1 MSTFFGEY
9 MSSVKQVAF
18 KIMASMLVLF
28 ASNNALAVEACSAV
42 FPGVLQTH
50 NDQGE
55 VTLRYGSVLVGQA
68 DGIVATSKINS
79 SVNNVHCSG
88 SACVAS
94 GVNSTEI
101 NLSEFVK
108 ASNGDNVSV
117 GYLESLV
124 LGLSW
129 NNEFKNVDVGPS
141 AILNFSSDHESYLIK
156 KLTIGYGAT
165 VNLTPGDYWIEQF
178 AVGANASIN
187 IVGDGV
193 VRIFVRKGV
202 TISHRTA
209 INVSGLG
216 DDLDSQKMFLFA
228 NGDINLASEAKING
242 LVYSRKD
249 VKLGYSS
256 EINGAISAKNI
267 TLGFSTLVEFNALA
281 VQKTE
286 FSQICSW
293 GVGIDDLDG
302 DGVPDEI
309 DLDRDGDNISNYYEL
324 LVNTNPDD
332 VTDAPADINFNGV
345 PDSMELS
352 SGANQCVS
360 AFTTG
365 LQSHA
370 IDSKLIFSHNAQLLN
385 SASQYLPFSIIKN
398 HAGSNL
404 LSCETSNC
412 IATGF
417 TIVKLDAG
425 EFKATTSNVKYTLSH
440 NSTAELDGSITD
452 YNKIRVKSNSTLKLR
467 NQNIYRIKKLNIG
480 WNSTLQLEPG
490 EYWIEKLSIGSESK
504 LEVIGNGTVRLF
516 VKDKMHLG
524 WQGRVN
530 VNAAAPGTNADKLFV
545 YSYGKVF
552 LSSNSVFEGHIFSV
566 DKVKLDYAAQ
576 LYGAIAAND
585 IKLSAN
591 TKVNYQPTKVENI
604 DFGFICDID
613 NDGTYDGFDADRDG
627 DGINNDYE
635 VQVGTDP
642 DNVASVPADLDK
654 DGIPDLIDIDRD
666 GDGVEN
672 ALDAFPDD
680 VAESSD
686 IDNDGIGDNADTDR
700 DGDGISNNY
709 ETQLGFNP
717 NDATNTPPD
726 LDTDGIPDSLDDD
739 RDGDGVANSTDMF
752 PDDATESTDLD
763 NDGIGDN
770 ADTDRDGDGIS
781 NNYEIQLGT
790 DPNNAASVPLDL
802 DSDGIPD
809 ALDAD
814 RDGDGVENATD
825 VFPDNSAESSDI
837 DNDGIGD
844 NADTDRDGDGIS
856 NDYEV
861 QVGTDPN
868 NSSSTPPDL
877 DADGI
882 PNSLDDDRDGDG
894 VDNTTDKF
902 PDDATETADLDN
914 DGIGDNADTDR
925 DGDGISNDYETQLG
939 FNPNDATNT
948 PPDLDA
954 DGIPNSL
961 DDDRDGDGVDNTTDK
976 FPDDAT
982 ESTDLDNDGIGD
994 NADTDR
1000 DGDGISNNYETQLG
1014 FNPNDATN
1022 TPPDLDADGIPNS
1035 LDDDRDGDGV
1045 ANTADKF
1052 PDDATETADLDND
1065 GIGDN
1070 ADTDRDGDGISN
1082 DYEVQVGTDPNNSS
1096 STPPDLDADGIPD
1109 SLDDDRDGDGVNNT
1123 SDAFPNDK
1131 TESADLDGDG
1141 IGDNTDLDI
1150 DGDGVDN
1157 LVDLFP
1163 LDATESAD
1171 LDNDGIG
1178 DNSDPDTDGD
1188 GVNNDVDALPNDP
1201 SETSD
1206 IDGDGIG
1213 DNADTDRDGDG
1224 ISNSYEEQIGTDP
1237 NNASSVPADLDA
1249 DGIPDTLDIDR
1260 DGDAVNNDQDTYPDD
1275 NSRSKLPVVTN
1286 IQASLQTNTAQ
1297 LQWAA
1302 LSGEPVTSYNVYRNT
1317 TVDTNWLKLN
1327 STTITTNSYVD
1338 NNLIAGTSYRY
1349 RVIAVDTNGIEGES
1363 ATPVNLFA
1371 AFNTVAVENF
1381 TLSLQNAAAQLNW
1394 LAVNGLQYQIYR
1406 GVNSA
1411 APTAF
1416 VIATTNQYT
1425 DNTIVNLQT
1434 ASYQVAT
1441 LAEYTNGFTGE
1452 TVQIAGPRSQVET
1465 VIPLA
1470 DLTASIVNASIA
1482 ADGIAE
1488 LAAGKNNLAHAVG
1501 GYQNAV
1507 GEVTVTATANIN
1519 NVPVSIN
1526 QLSNN
1531 GQFDLELPAN
1541 EVATWLITIKDN
1553 AIQNRQVSTQLR
1565 VLTDTTAP
1573 SIALD
1578 GGNSRTVNAE
1588 QIILNGIVTDS
1599 GSGIKMLI
1607 VQNDRYS
1614 GITFTASLTDDRFV
1628 IEVPLKTGVNGL
1640 ILVATDNAA
1649 NQSQVS
1655 ISVNREIAAAPR
1667 IEIISPQSAT
1677 VTQNQQLNINGIIYS
1692 SQPSTDLRVEFNS
1705 QQIFPSAG
1713 TLEGTHTFSFNN
1725 VLLQSG
1731 INILSV
1737 RVDSPLGS
1745 DVTQTQV
1752 SYQTE
1757 PGNEVDAVPIILMA
1771 SPNNL
1776 LVTTEN
1782 QISVLGS
1789 ATSSKGVASVSV
1801 NGEQIALGGAT
1812 QTSLSFNTL
1821 IDLSLQAEGEV
1832 VISIVATDAE
1842 GASTT
1847 QTLTV
1852 IKDTQSPQIILSDAS
1867 LQAEPAVNTV
1877 NANPYLLS
1885 GTVSDANIASLS
1897 INNQSVNLLPGISAN
1912 QFTFEAAL
1920 TLPVAENQPL
1930 NLVARDQAG
1939 LQTQQSLILF
1949 ADVSVGIK
1957 FIAPLENEALLIA
1970 GDSTTL
1976 EVTAQFTDWLEGY
1989 QALIIHQQDAAQT
2002 MIVNGAV
2009 AQASITIP
2017 NTEGRHSI
2025 SIKVQDASGEL
2036 LAEATT
2042 FVKVTNA
2049 AQIPLQVSNSDP
2061 ANQQIGVEPHL
2072 PVSVYFN
2079 RPINRSL
2086 IEVNVYETFTGE
2098 TYDLDALEGKSAL
2111 ENQEIK
2117 FKQVNRNH
2125 QAVPGGLAFYPE
2137 DTLVS
2142 FYPSREFSYGATVYV
2157 DVIYDGT
2164 VLAKQS
2170 YKVRALP
2177 TFLQGSI
2184 MNNFNEPLQQ
2194 IRVSIPALNRE
2205 VLSDNQGNYGFGY
2218 GDAAQNALPAG
2229 RYKMIF
2235 NPGLVNRHY
2244 GTLER
2249 WVIIEAGRVSKLPLA
2264 QLTFIDANTPFERI
2278 SSGELASLHG
2288 GDLQVDF
2295 SNATVYFPDGRKQG
2309 DINVQMLELGS
2320 LSYSALPSAIPH
2332 WMYSIQPMGIAV
2344 NGTVNL
2350 EFTMPTLNG
2359 EYNYLPTE
2367 GSYVVLLGF
2376 NHQSELFEPIGAG
2389 LIENRRVLSTQ
2400 AIELA
2405 DLSYLGYAL
2414 VVPEN
2419 AAILKDY
2426 AEGNIS
2432 LNALKS
2438 ALSQ

>member
-1 MSTFFGEY
+1 MSVCWVNKVSQ
-9 MSSVKQVAF
+9 SSIASILVVVAIVIMGLGVKSA
-18 KIMASMLVLF
+18 
-28 ASNNALAVEACSAV
+28 NAAGSCQTV
-42 FPGVLQTH
+42 FPGAVQNHSDT
-50 NDQGE
+50 GAI
-55 VTLRYGSVLVGQA
+55 TLLYA
-68 DGIVATSKINS
+68 SKIQGQSVNELVTRQLNPSSENNHCNGVACTSSNSTS
-79 SVNNVHCSG
+79 SVIDVAQFSVALSG
-88 SACVAS
+88 
-94 GVNSTEI
+94 
-101 NLSEFVK
+101 
-108 ASNGDNVSV
+108 GDVSV
-117 GYLESLV
+117 PYLGEQV
-124 LGLSW
+124 IGVDW
-129 NNEFKNVDVGPS
+129 YNEFNRVEVGSS
-141 AILNFSSDHESYLIK
+141 AKLSFSSDISTYVINTLVV
-156 KLTIGYGAT
+156 GYGAT
-165 VNLTPGDYWIEQF
+165 LNLTPGDYWVGKLDI
-178 AVGANASIN
+178 GANSQVN
-187 IVGDGV
+187 VVGDGV
-193 VRIFVRKGV
+193 VRLFVKDTMNAANDAR
-202 TISHRTA
+202 
-209 INVSGLG
+209 INPV
-216 DDLDSQKMFLFA
+216 
-228 NGDINLASEAKING
+228 
-242 LVYSRKD
+242 V
-249 VKLGYSS
+249 SS
-256 EINGAISAKNI
+256 ETDRSQRLFIYVGNDVNFYNYVSLNGVLYGNGSISLGHTNSVNGAVSARDLYMDYKA
-267 TLGFSTLVEFNALA
+267 TVTYDPLA
-281 VQKTE
+281 VAREE
-286 FSQICSW
+286 FETVCQFGAQIN
-293 GVGIDDLDG
+293 DLDG
-302 DGVPDEI
+302 DGTPDDI
-309 DLDRDGDNISNYYEL
+309 DL
-324 LVNTNPDD
+324 
-332 VTDAPADINFNGV
+332 
-345 PDSMELS
+345 
-352 SGANQCVS
+352 
-360 AFTTG
+360 
-365 LQSHA
+365 
-370 IDSKLIFSHNAQLLN
+370 
-385 SASQYLPFSIIKN
+385 
-398 HAGSNL
+398 
-404 LSCETSNC
+404 
-412 IATGF
+412 
-417 TIVKLDAG
+417 
-425 EFKATTSNVKYTLSH
+425 
-440 NSTAELDGSITD
+440 
-452 YNKIRVKSNSTLKLR
+452 
-467 NQNIYRIKKLNIG
+467 
-480 WNSTLQLEPG
+480 
-490 EYWIEKLSIGSESK
+490 
-504 LEVIGNGTVRLF
+504 
-516 VKDKMHLG
+516 
-524 WQGRVN
+524 
-530 VNAAAPGTNADKLFV
+530 
-545 YSYGKVF
+545 
-552 LSSNSVFEGHIFSV
+552 
-566 DKVKLDYAAQ
+566 
-576 LYGAIAAND
+576 
-585 IKLSAN
+585 
-591 TKVNYQPTKVENI
+591 
-604 DFGFICDID
+604 
-613 NDGTYDGFDADRDG
+613 
-627 DGINNDYE
+627 
-635 VQVGTDP
+635 
-642 DNVASVPADLDK
+642 
-654 DGIPDLIDIDRD
+654 
-666 GDGVEN
+666 
-672 ALDAFPDD
+672 
-680 VAESSD
+680 
-686 IDNDGIGDNADTDR
+686 DR
-700 DGDGISNNY
+700 DGDGISNYY
-709 ETQLGFNP
+709 EQFVGT
-717 NDATNTPPD
+717 DADNASEVPAD
-726 LDTDGIPDSLDDD
+726 VNANGIPDSVELGSGENQCLAAFTNGLQSHAAVSEIKFDKNAQLLGSNNPYLSSNSIVTDPISTVLNCDVSSCVETDIPVTKLNPGEFKTISSTIDIVLPYYEVKILDGTTNQYNKIHVTQSAQLEIQNPGEFYITSMILDWDSELVLEAGDYWVESLVMGGKSRIKVQGEGTVRLFINNPSVTEWNAQINVDESSAGANAAKLFVFSYSNITFKADIHFEGFMYAVDFINLGQTSQAYGAITAGNNIHLYAESKVHYQRALVEQTDFGMVCDIDNDGVYDGLDDDRDGDGISNDYEVQAGTNPDDVNSVPVDTDSDGIPNVLDDD
-739 RDGDGVANSTDMF
+739 RDGDGVNNTSDAF
-752 PDDATESTDLD
+752 PDDATETADLD

-781 NNYEIQLGT
+781 NDYETQLGFN
-790 DPNNAASVPLDL
+790 PNDATNTPPDL
-802 DSDGIPD
+802 DEDGIPD
-809 ALDAD
+809 SLDTD
-814 RDGDGVENATD
+814 RDGDGVANTAD
-825 VFPDNSAESSDI
+825 KFPDDATESTDL

-868 NSSSTPPDL
+868 NSLSTPPDL

-882 PNSLDDDRDGDG
+882 PDSLDTDRDGDG

-948 PPDLDA
+948 PPDLD
-954 DGIPNSL
+954 S
-961 DDDRDGDGVDNTTDK
+961 
-976 FPDDAT
+976 
-982 ESTDLDNDGIGD
+982 
-994 NADTDR
+994 
-1000 DGDGISNNYETQLG
+1000 
-1014 FNPNDATN
+1014 
-1022 TPPDLDADGIPNS
+1022 DGIPNS

-1045 ANTADKF
+1045 ANSTDKF
-1052 PDDATETADLDND
+1052 PDDATESTDLDND

-1082 DYEVQVGTDPNNSS
+1082 DYEVQVGTDPNNSA

-1109 SLDDDRDGDGVNNT
+1109 ALDTDIDGDGVENIN
-1123 SDAFPNDK
+1123 DAFPNDN

-1157 LVDLFP
+1157 LIDLFP

-1188 GVNNDVDALPNDP
+1188 GVNNDVDALPNNP
-1201 SETSD
+1201 NETSD

-1249 DGIPDTLDIDR
+1249 DGIPDSLDNDR
-1260 DGDAVNNDQDTYPDD
+1260 DGDTVNNDQDTYPDD

-1286 IQASLQTNTAQ
+1286 IQASLQINTAQ
-1297 LQWAA
+1297 VQWAA
-1302 LSGEPVTSYNVYRNT
+1302 LSNEPVAGYNVYRNT
-1317 TVDTNWLKLN
+1317 TVNTNWLKLN
-1327 STTITTNSYVD
+1327 STSITSNSYAD
-1338 NNLIAGTSYRY
+1338 NNLIAGASYRY
-1349 RVIAVDTNGIEGES
+1349 RVIAIDNNAIEGEG

-1381 TLSLQNAAAQLNW
+1381 TLSLQNTAAQLNW

-1416 VIATTNQYT
+1416 VITTTNQYT
-1425 DNTIVNLQT
+1425 DSTIVNVQT

-1488 LAAGKNNLAHAVG
+1488 LAAGKNNLAHAMG

-1507 GEVTVTATANIN
+1507 GEVTITATANIN
-1519 NVPVSIN
+1519 NKPVTIN

-1541 EVATWLITIKDN
+1541 VVTIWLITIKDN
-1553 AIQNRQVSTQLR
+1553 AIQNRQVATQLR

-1573 SIALD
+1573 SITLD

-1588 QIILNGIVTDS
+1588 QIILNGVVADS
-1599 GSGIKMLI
+1599 GSGIKMLT

-1614 GITFTASLTDDRFV
+1614 GITFTASITDDRFV

-1640 ILVATDNAA
+1640 TLVATDNAA
-1649 NQSQVS
+1649 NQSQAS

-1752 SYQTE
+1752 SYQTASS
-1757 PGNEVDAVPIILMA
+1757 NEVDAVPIILMA
-1771 SPNNL
+1771 SPNNF
-1776 LVTTEN
+1776 LVTPEN
-1782 QISVLGS
+1782 QISVVGS

-1801 NGEQIALGGAT
+1801 NGEQIVLGGAT

-1821 IDLSLQAEGEV
+1821 IDMSLQAEGEV
-1832 VISIVATDAE
+1832 AINVIATDAE

-1912 QFTFEAAL
+1912 QYTFEAAL
-1920 TLPVAENQPL
+1920 TLPAAENQLL
-1930 NLVARDQAG
+1930 NIVARDQAG
-1939 LQTQQSLILF
+1939 LQTQQGLILY

-1989 QALIIHQQDAAQT
+1989 QALITHQQDAAQT
-2002 MIVNGAV
+2002 MNVNGAV
-2009 AQASITIP
+2009 AQASLTIP

-2025 SIKVQDASGEL
+2025 SIKVQDASGKL

-2042 FVKVTNA
+2042 FVNVTNA

-2061 ANQQIGVEPHL
+2061 ANQQMGVEPHL
-2072 PVSVYFN
+2072 PISVYFN

-2117 FKQVNRNH
+2117 FKQVDRNY
-2125 QAVPGGLAFYPE
+2125 QAVLGGLAFYPE

-2218 GDAAQNALPAG
+2218 GDTAQNTLPAG

-2264 QLTFIDANTPFERI
+2264 QLTFINANTPFERI
-2278 SSGELASLHG
+2278 NSGEPASLHG

-2309 DINVQMLELGS
+2309 DINVQMLELGG

-2350 EFTMPTLNG
+2350 AFTMPTLNG
-2359 EYNYLPTE
+2359 EYNYLPAE

-2376 NHQSELFEPIGAG
+2376 NNQSELFEPIGAG
-2389 LIENRRVLSTQ
+2389 MIENRRVLSTQ

-2414 VVPEN
+2414 VVPDN